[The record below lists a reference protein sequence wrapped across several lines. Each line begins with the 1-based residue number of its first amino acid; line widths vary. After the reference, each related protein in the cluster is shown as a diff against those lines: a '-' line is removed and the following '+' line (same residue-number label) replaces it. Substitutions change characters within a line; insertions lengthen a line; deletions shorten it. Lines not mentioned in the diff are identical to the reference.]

1 MIKNLGPEPLSE
13 DFSSEYLKEKSKKR
27 KITIKDLIMN
37 QQIVVGIGNIYA
49 TESLLLSKIRPNR
62 RCYNLTKK
70 EYDVLTKSI
79 KRVLKK
85 AIKAGGTSISD
96 FKNLD
101 GGVGYFSQKLKIY
114 GLDECGICGEK
125 TYNIT
130 IAGRSSYYCKKCQR

>member
-1 MIKNLGPEPLSE
+1 MSQKKLMISNFGVFHVKTT
-13 DFSSEYLKEKSKKR
+13 KKR
-27 KITIKDLIMN
+27 
-37 QQIVVGIGNIYA
+37 IGRNP
-49 TESLLLSKIRPNR
+49 K
-62 RCYNLTKK
+62 TKK
-70 EYDVLTKSI
+70 EYDILVKSI

>member
-1 MIKNLGPEPLSE
+1 MK
-13 DFSSEYLKEKSKKR
+13 
-27 KITIKDLIMN
+27 TIKAIFRRNQTQSDL
-37 QQIVVGIGNIYA
+37 
-49 TESLLLSKIRPNR
+49 ESYGDVEINYDTKQLKFKGKEQS
-62 RCYNLTKK
+62 LTKK
-70 EYDVLTKSI
+70 EYDILVKSI
-79 KRVLKK
+79 KRVLQK

-114 GLDECGICGEK
+114 GLDECGICGKK

>member
-1 MIKNLGPEPLSE
+1 MLRLEFQKL
-13 DFSSEYLKEKSKKR
+13 
-27 KITIKDLIMN
+27 
-37 QQIVVGIGNIYA
+37 
-49 TESLLLSKIRPNR
+49 SLLLSKIRPNR

-70 EYDVLTKSI
+70 EYDVLAKSI

-114 GLDECGICGEK
+114 GLDECGICGGSGIPEGFCSCDGDVVD
-125 TYNIT
+125 
-130 IAGRSSYYCKKCQR
+130 ACGECGGDGSSCSSEPNLGCFLSK